1 MLVTTACNRKIRMR
15 LTEVSCER
23 DFQVLSHNNY
33 NYNRRLL
40 KSCHMTDIIIYRIA
54 CLLGWTAFIFI
65 SVLRSYFS
73 RADLLAFNDMVEHN
87 FQPYR
92 Y

>member
-15 LTEVSCER
+15 LTEVSYER
-23 DFQVLSHNNY
+23 DFQVLSHNND

-54 CLLGWTAFIFI
+54 CLLGWTPSIKRILLSFSFLFYGRIFLGQ
-65 SVLRSYFS
+65 VY
-73 RADLLAFNDMVEHN
+73 
-87 FQPYR
+87 
-92 Y
+92 

>member
-23 DFQVLSHNNY
+23 DFQVLSHNND

-87 FQPYR
+87 F
-92 Y
+92 